1 MQRPSLDFWFDFGS
15 SYTYPAAMRL
25 PALAR
30 AAGVEVRYRPF
41 MLGAI
46 FKAQG
51 LTTSPFNVYAAK
63 GRYMWRDLERIC
75 DGLGL
80 PFVRPDPFPQN
91 SLLAARVAVAGRG
104 APWLADFTSAVFRA
118 EFSDGR
124 QISDR
129 AVIRDILERLGVAAD
144 PLFGPTDIVEIK
156 SLLRSETEQAERL
169 GIFGSPSFVTSDRE
183 LFWGNDRLEAAL
195 EWACRSA

>member
-1 MQRPSLDFWFDFGS
+1 
-15 SYTYPAAMRL
+15 MRL

-30 AAGVEVRYRPF
+30 AAGVDVRYRPF

-51 LTTSPFNVYAAK
+51 WNTSPFNIYPAR

-75 DGLGL
+75 ASLGL
-80 PFVRPDPFPQN
+80 PLVRPDPFPQN
-91 SLLAARVAVAGRG
+91 SLLAARVAVGG
-104 APWLADFTSAVFRA
+104 QGEPWIVDFTSAVFGA
-118 EFSDGR
+118 QFSDGR

-129 AVIRDILERLGVAAD
+129 AVIRNILETLGTAPD
-144 PLFGPTDIVEIK
+144 PLLGATNIVEIK
-156 SLLRSETEQAERL
+156 ARLRSETEAAQRL
-169 GIFGSPSFVTSDRE
+169 GIFGSPSFVTSDGE

-195 EWACRSA
+195 EWARCNVLPSALVTMEPASPQTPDN